1 MKKYL
6 LVGLVLFSN
15 YAFALLED
23 EEARK
28 KINEMQG
35 QLNNIEKSLEFKIN
49 QKFSINL
56 SKYNSKLNELLD
68 SVSKLIGDVEVLQ
81 HEIKNSEERNKVLYQ
96 ELNDRISKL
105 ESAIEEKIQ
114 KIPEESSPETQEKL
128 VNPKIQPEVAQAKIQ
143 PEVAQAK
150 IQPEVAQESETSN
163 IANIENSDVPPL
175 VDENIEL
182 DEYAEADSLIRATK
196 YKEAFKAF
204 DKFITAYP
212 NSNLIADAKYKL
224 GYSQFA
230 LKNYKAAIKTYSK
243 IIKMYPNSTMIPD
256 TIYGIANCEI
266 QLTRITKAKK
276 TLRNLIKNYPQSE
289 IIEKA
294 KRRLKALESIKL

>member
-6 LVGLVLFSN
+6 LVGFVLFSN
-15 YAFALLED
+15 CAFALLED

-28 KINEMQG
+28 KINEMQS

-68 SVSKLIGDVEVLQ
+68 SVAKLTGDVEVLQ
-81 HEIKNSEERNKVLYQ
+81 HRIKNSEERHKVLYQ
-96 ELNDRISKL
+96 ELNERISKL
-105 ESAIEEKIQ
+105 ELALEEKIRNVSDQGSVENIKQ
-114 KIPEESSPETQEKL
+114 KI
-128 VNPKIQPEVAQAKIQ
+128 NPKVQPDVQPDVQSKIIPQ
-143 PEVAQAK
+143 TDDPV
-150 IQPEVAQESETSN
+150 
-163 IANIENSDVPPL
+163 IENSDVPPL

-182 DEYAEADSLIRATK
+182 DAYAEADALIRSTK

-204 DKFITAYP
+204 DKFITSYP
-212 NSNLIADAKYKL
+212 NSNLLSDAKYKL

-230 LKNYKAAIKTYSK
+230 LKNYNAAIKTYTKLIK
-243 IIKMYPNSTMIPD
+243 IHSDSPIIPEA
-256 TIYGIANCEI
+256 IYGIANCEI

-276 TLRNLIKNYPQSE
+276 TLRGLIKNYPQAE

-294 KRRLKALESIKL
+294 KKRLKALESIKL

>member
-105 ESAIEEKIQ
+105 ESVIEEKIQ
-114 KIPEESSPETQEKL
+114 KVSEESPPETQEKL
-128 VNPKIQPEVAQAKIQ
+128 VNLKTQPEVAQIKT
-143 PEVAQAK
+143 
-150 IQPEVAQESETSN
+150 QPEVAQESETSN
-163 IANIENSDVPPL
+163 IENSNVPPL

-243 IIKMYPNSTMIPD
+243 IIKMYPNSTIIPD